1 MTPPPS
7 SNVHTIPAGGPFVDR
22 LADGVLG
29 MAGGDPMALSAMTV
43 LLPTRR
49 ACRALRDAFL
59 RQTDGRALLLPAL
72 RPIGDVAED
81 AVDFE
86 SQAALGQP
94 LDLPP
99 ALGALSRRT
108 SLARLLLARGDL
120 DLTAGQAVQLAD
132 SLGRLLD
139 EVQTERLSFDHLGD
153 IVADEMAEHWQETVR
168 FLEILTRTW
177 PRHLAEI
184 GAIDQADRRNRLI
197 EAQAALWRARPPA
210 GPVIAAGSTGSIP
223 ATADLLAVIA
233 GLANGLVILPGLD
246 RVMTETDWQA
256 LDETHPQFGMQR
268 LLAHLEVDRQA
279 VSDWPD
285 DRPQDQPGAT
295 HNQRRRLVR
304 EIMRPAA
311 TADEWRRIEGL
322 GTGATE
328 GLERAEAATEREEA
342 EIIALRLREV
352 LETPGQTAMLV
363 TPDRPLARRVAA
375 GLRRWD
381 IEIDDSA
388 GRPLA
393 ETPVGTFLRLFASAA
408 VENAAPLALLSLLKH
423 PLAAGGQATETFRA
437 MARRLELLV
446 LRGPRPAPGLDALV
460 ALASRSEAALAR
472 WLDDL
477 KPRLAPFF
485 DVMAGGARPPSDLMR
500 LHAEAC
506 EALAQ
511 TDDLPGPMRLWQHED
526 GEAAAAM
533 ISEAIEA
540 LAAFPPLTPAD
551 YPALLDAFLSGVVV
565 RPRYGDHARLRILGP
580 LEARLQQADLIVLA
594 GLNEGTW
601 PADPGVDPWM
611 SRPMR
616 QQFGLPA
623 PERRIGL
630 AAHDVAQALAAPR
643 VLMTRARRVD
653 GTPTVASRW
662 WLRFDAVA
670 KAAGLDALPQQVDQ
684 RRVALLEDAGEAQP
698 RPPPAPRPPVA
709 ARPRRLSVTSFYAW
723 QVDPYAL
730 YAEKILVLR
739 RLDPIDASPGAAE
752 RGQILHAILAEF
764 LAEPWPSDPVGRL
777 LSIGRRHFADLDDYP
792 GLTAFWWPRFE
803 RVAAWVAAQEAGR
816 RPKIQPIALEATGTL
831 TIPGSAGPF
840 TVTAR
845 ADRIDLDTTDGEAS
859 LGIVDYKTGQPP
871 SAKMVESGLYPQL
884 QLEALIAEAGGFG
897 GVAGT
902 VDALAFWHLSG
913 GRSPGGVRRFAG
925 ETVADLKD
933 RARDGLSAL
942 IAAFDRP
949 ETPYRSHPRGRVL
962 RPFGYDHLARV
973 KEWSAGAAGGET

>member
-7 SNVHTIPAGGPFVDR
+7 TVRTIPAGEPFVDR

-29 MAGGDPMALSAMTV
+29 LAGGDPMALSAMTV

-81 AVDFE
+81 AVEFE

-120 DLTAGQAVQLAD
+120 DLTAGQAMHLAD
-132 SLGRLLD
+132 ALGRLLD
-139 EVQTERLSFDHLGD
+139 EVQTERLGFDHLSD

-177 PRHLAEI
+177 PRHLAEM

-197 EAQAALWRARPPA
+197 AGQAALWRARPPA

-223 ATADLLAVIA
+223 ATADLLAVVA
-233 GLANGLVILPGLD
+233 GLAKGLVILPGLD
-246 RVMTETDWQA
+246 RAMTDADWLA

-268 LLAHLEVDRQA
+268 LLAHLEVDRHG

-285 DRPQDQPGAT
+285 DRPPAT
-295 HNQRRRLVR
+295 PAQRRRLVR

-322 GTGATE
+322 GIGAIE
-328 GLERAEAATEREEA
+328 GLERVEAATEREEA
-342 EIIALRLREV
+342 EVVALRLRAV
-352 LETPGQTAMLV
+352 LERPGQTAMLV

-375 GLRRWD
+375 GLRRWQ

-393 ETPVGTFLRLFASAA
+393 ETPVGTFLRLLANAA

-423 PLAAGGQATETFRA
+423 PLAAGGQPTETFRA

-446 LRGPRPAPGLDALV
+446 LRGPRPAPGIDHLV
-460 ALASRSEAALAR
+460 AMAARSEGTLAR
-472 WLDDL
+472 WLDGL
-477 KPRLAPFF
+477 KPRLVAFF
-485 DVMAGGARPPSDLMR
+485 DAMAEGAQPPSDLMR
-500 LHAEAC
+500 MHAEAC

-511 TDDLPGPMRLWQHED
+511 TGDLPGPMRLWRHED

-540 LAAFPPLTPAD
+540 LSTFPPIAPAD

-601 PADPGVDPWM
+601 PADPGIDPWM

-616 QQFGLPA
+616 RQFGLPA

-653 GTPTVASRW
+653 GTPAVASRW
-662 WLRFDAVA
+662 WLRLDAVA
-670 KAAGLDALPQQVDQ
+670 KAAGLDAAPQRVDQ
-684 RRVALLEDAGEAQP
+684 RRVALLEDAGEARP
-698 RPPPAPRPPVA
+698 RPPPEPRPPVA
-709 ARPRRLSVTSFYAW
+709 ARPRRLSVTSFFTW

-730 YAEKILVLR
+730 YAEKILRLQ

-752 RGQILHAILAEF
+752 RGQVLHAILAEF
-764 LAEPWPSDPVGRL
+764 LAESLAEPWPTDPAGRL
-777 LSIGRRHFADLDDYP
+777 LAIGRRHFQALDDYP

-803 RVAAWVAAQEAGR
+803 RIAAWVAAREEGR
-816 RPKIQPIALEATGTL
+816 RPKIRPIALETLGTL
-831 TIPGSAGPF
+831 TIPGPAGPF

-845 ADRIDLDTTDGEAS
+845 ADRIDRDATDGEAS
-859 LGIVDYKTGQPP
+859 LGIIDYKTGQPP

-884 QLEALIAEAGGFG
+884 QLEALIAEAGGFA
-897 GVAGT
+897 GVGGT

-913 GRSPGGVRRFAG
+913 GRSPGSERRFTG

-933 RARDGLSAL
+933 RARDGVSAL
-942 IAAFDRP
+942 IASFDQP

-973 KEWSAGAAGGET
+973 KEWSAGTAGGET